1 MEWNGLFNNVQ
12 TQLGT
17 SLPSIV
23 GALVIL
29 AVGWLL
35 AVVVRAGLR
44 RGLAATHL
52 NRHVHTSGGR
62 QLDVEKWIAVGAFW
76 LILLI
81 TLVAVFNALNL
92 QVVSG
97 PFANMVGRIMAYLP
111 SLVAGAV
118 LALIAWLSATVL
130 RALTQRVLG
139 ATTLDD
145 KLAAHAG
152 MEPMSRNLGNV
163 IFWLVI
169 LLFLPV
175 ILSALELH
183 GLLGPVQSMLDRMLQ
198 MLPDIFAALLIAFFG
213 WLVATVLRGL
223 VRNLLSATGVDNAAH
238 RAGMHPSVQLSTLAG
253 TLVFILVFIPSL
265 IAALDALRI
274 EAISRP
280 AVGMLA
286 SFLNAVPA
294 LVAAAVIL
302 MLTWYIARFAAGLIT
317 SLLAGLGL
325 DLLPERLGLGRAA
338 ITPPATPPTTATV
351 TPAVTPP
358 GATGPTGARAGA
370 WRPSVVVGRLV
381 LFFAMLFATVEAA
394 NQLGLTQVRDV
405 VTVFIHFGGDVLLGA
420 VILVIGFW
428 LANLAANAV
437 RQASGERSRFLASVV
452 RMAIMGLVIAM
463 GLRAM
468 GIADDIVNLAFGLT
482 LGAVAVAFALSFGLG
497 GREAAGRQMEHWL
510 SRLRRENPPQ

>member
-1 MEWNGLFNNVQ
+1 MEWNGLFTNVQ

-17 SLPSIV
+17 SLPGIV

-35 AVVVRAGLR
+35 AVIVRAGLR
-44 RGLAATHL
+44 RGLAAAHL

-81 TLVAVFNALNL
+81 TLAAVFNALNL
-92 QVVSG
+92 QAVSG
-97 PFANMVGRIMAYLP
+97 PFANLVGRIMAYLP
-111 SLVAGAV
+111 SLIAGAV
-118 LALIAWLSATVL
+118 LALVAWLSATVL

-145 KLAAHAG
+145 KLSAHAG

-183 GLLGPVQSMLDRMLQ
+183 GLLGPVQSMLDRALQ

-286 SFLNAVPA
+286 SFFNSVPA

-302 MLTWYIARFAAGLIT
+302 VVTWYIAKFAAGLLT

-325 DLLPERLGLGRAA
+325 DLLPERLGLGRSAA
-338 ITPPATPPTTATV
+338 TTPPTAKPPATAATA

-358 GATGPTGARAGA
+358 GPAGTVG

-420 VILVIGFW
+420 VILVVGFW
-428 LANLAANAV
+428 LANVAANAV
-437 RQASGERSRFLASVV
+437 RQAAGERGGILASIV
-452 RMAIMGLVIAM
+452 RMAIVGLVIAM

-497 GREAAGRQMEHWL
+497 GREAAGRQMEYWL
-510 SRLRRENPPQ
+510 SKLRRENPPQ

>member
-1 MEWNGLFNNVQ
+1 MEWNGLFTNVQ
-12 TQLGT
+12 TQLGA
-17 SLPSIV
+17 SLPGIV

-29 AVGWLL
+29 AVGWLV
-35 AVVVRAGLR
+35 AVIVRAGLR
-44 RGLAATHL
+44 RGLAAIHL

-92 QVVSG
+92 QLVSG
-97 PFANMVGRIMAYLP
+97 PFATMVGRIMAYLP
-111 SLVAGAV
+111 SLVAGTV
-118 LALIAWLSATVL
+118 LALIAWLAATVL
-130 RALTQRVLG
+130 RAITQRVLG

-145 KLAAHAG
+145 KLSAHAG

-183 GLLGPVQSMLDRMLQ
+183 GLLGPVQSMLDRVLQ

-223 VRNLLSATGVDNAAH
+223 VRNLLSATGVDTAAH

-253 TLVFILVFIPSL
+253 TLVFVLVFIPSL

-286 SFLNAVPA
+286 SFFNAVPA

-302 MLTWYIARFAAGLIT
+302 VLTWYIAKFAAGLIT
-317 SLLAGLGL
+317 SLLAGLGF
-325 DLLPERLGLGRAA
+325 DLLPERLGMGRAA
-338 ITPPATPPTTATV
+338 DTTPPASPTAATA

-358 GATGPTGARAGA
+358 GATAGTRRAGG

-420 VILVIGFW
+420 VILMVGFW
-428 LANLAANAV
+428 LANVAANAV
-437 RQASGERSRFLASVV
+437 RQTSGERGRILASIV
-452 RMAIMGLVIAM
+452 RLAIIGLVVAM

-497 GREAAGRQMEHWL
+497 GREAAGRQMEYWL
-510 SRLRRENPPQ
+510 SKLRREHPPQ

>member
-1 MEWNGLFNNVQ
+1 VQ
-12 TQLGT
+12 THLGT

-81 TLVAVFNALNL
+81 TLVVVFNALNL

-97 PFANMVGRIMAYLP
+97 PFANMVGRILAYLP
-111 SLVAGAV
+111 SLIAGEV
-118 LALIAWLSATVL
+118 LVLIAWLAATVL
-130 RALTQRVLG
+130 RAITQRVLG

-169 LLFLPV
+169 LLFLPM
-175 ILSALELH
+175 ILSALELT
-183 GLLGPVQSMLDRMLQ
+183 GLLGPIQAMLDRVLL

-238 RAGMHPSVQLSTLAG
+238 RAGLHPSVQLSTLAG

-286 SFLNAVPA
+286 SVFNAVPA
-294 LVAAAVIL
+294 LVAAAVNL
-302 MLTWYIARFAAGLIT
+302 MLTWYIARFAAGLVT
-317 SLLAGLGL
+317 SLLAGLLAGLGL

-338 ITPPATPPTTATV
+338 TTPPATPPTTVTA

-358 GATGPTGARAGA
+358 GATGPTGARSGV
-370 WRPSVVVGRLV
+370 WRPSVVVGHLV
-381 LFFAMLFATVEAA
+381 LFFAMLSAIVEAA

-452 RMAIMGLVIAM
+452 RIAIMGLVFAM

-482 LGAVAVAFALSFGLG
+482 LGAVAVAFALSFGMG
-497 GREAAGRQMEHWL
+497 GREAAGRQMEYWL
-510 SRLRRENPPQ
+510 SRLRRENPPR